1 MTGGQPRVGHHAPD
15 RLAGIRLLKD
25 STGQYIWGSPTEAGP
40 ERIWGLPVAQSDV
53 IAQGHGLAGDFATH
67 TELAMRRGID
77 VQVSNSHGTFFVEGK
92 QAIRADVRCALV
104 VYRPAAL
111 CTVTG
116 L

>member
-1 MTGGQPRVGHHAPD
+1 MHPTDWQD
-15 RLAGIRLLKD
+15 SRLLKD
-25 STGQYIWGSPTEAGP
+25 STGPVHLGLADRGRP

-53 IAQGHGLAGDFATH
+53 IAQGTALAATSRPTPGWRCAGH
-67 TELAMRRGID
+67 RRAGQQQPRD
-77 VQVSNSHGTFFVEGK
+77 LLRGG
-92 QAIRADVRCALV
+92 QAGHPRGRQCALV